1 MINILFAAHPDRW
14 DEYQAPLTKALNEAG
29 LIFDMRTEFS
39 PEQVDYIVY
48 APNSALQN
56 FTPYTNCRAVLNLW
70 AGVENI
76 VGNQTL
82 RMPLARMIDRGMT
95 RGMVEWVTGHVMR
108 HHLGMDSHIF
118 GQDGQW
124 RSEIAPLACD
134 RPVTILGMGTLGQ
147 ACAEALTNLEFPV
160 TGWSRTPKSLPGIT
174 ALSGEAQLEKSLESA
189 QIVILLLPLTAET
202 QGVINTQRLAALPK
216 GAVLI
221 NAGRGPLIDDAALL
235 ACLDADHL
243 GHATLDV
250 FDIEPLPVEH
260 VFWQHPKITVT
271 PHIASATRPTSSSKV
286 IAENIRRGEAGEA
299 LLHLVDRHTGY

>member
-48 APNSALQN
+48 APNSALQD

-147 ACAEALTNLEFPV
+147 ACAEALIPTWSFPV
-160 TGWSRTPKSLPGIT
+160 TGWSRTAKSLPAAT
-174 ALSGEAQLEKSLESA
+174 ALQRRSTSWINPSSPRRLSSYCC
-189 QIVILLLPLTAET
+189 PLTAEH
-202 QGVINTQRLAALPK
+202 
-216 GAVLI
+216 
-221 NAGRGPLIDDAALL
+221 AGRDQCPAAGGV
-235 ACLDADHL
+235 AERRRAD
-243 GHATLDV
+243 
-250 FDIEPLPVEH
+250 
-260 VFWQHPKITVT
+260 QRR
-271 PHIASATRPTSSSKV
+271 TRP
-286 IAENIRRGEAGEA
+286 A
-299 LLHLVDRHTGY
+299 D